1 MCEVTYK
8 GKPIKI
14 TIYLSEETL
23 TAKRA
28 WNDEFQALKEN
39 NSQRR
44 ILHPAKPFFIIE
56 GQKSFHDKQKH
67 KAVYD
72 H

>member
-39 NSQRR
+39 NSHQT
-44 ILHPAKPFFIIE
+44 LVQPTKV
-56 GQKSFHDKQKH
+56 SFKITGKIKTSNVSMH
-67 KAVYD
+67 
-72 H
+72 